1 MKKKYWF
8 LILAV
13 LIASVVWNV
22 YWNSRITVHTYTH
35 VNEDIPEVFDG
46 LRVVQLT
53 DLHSVRNEAQGQL
66 VYETILEQKP
76 DIICM
81 TGDLV
86 DSRYYASN
94 GVEGERLTLGLMKEL
109 VKLAPVYYVYGN
121 HEMILLDDPQKN
133 AFKVALEK
141 IGVQIINNEKLCYTR
156 EEGGDAI
163 FIGGIQDP
171 STLYKDYR
179 YAFLSNNGERMEAM
193 LDAVTVGVRNDDF
206 FLLLSHRPEYL
217 EMYDQYPVDLCLT
230 GHAHGGQFRL
240 PFVGGLYA
248 PGQGFL
254 PKYTAGL
261 YATDDLEMY
270 VGTGVGNSVIPFRIF
285 NPPEI
290 LTIILKT
297 TSNN

>member
-8 LILAV
+8 LIWAILV
-13 LIASVVWNV
+13 ASAIWNV
-22 YWNSRITVHTYTH
+22 YWNSTIVVHTYTH
-35 VNEDIPEVFDG
+35 VSEAVPQDFDG
-46 LRVVQLT
+46 CRIVQLT
-53 DLHSVRNEAQGQL
+53 DIHSVRNEKQKQL
-66 VYETILEQKP
+66 IYDTTVEQKP
-76 DIICM
+76 DIICV

-94 GVEGERLTLGLMKEL
+94 GVEGEKLTLTLMEEL
-109 VKLAPVYYVYGN
+109 VKLAPVYFIYGN
-121 HEMILLDDPQKN
+121 HEMILLDDPQN
-133 AFKVALEK
+133 NEFKVAIEEM
-141 IGVQIINNEKLCYTR
+141 GVQIINNDVIRFVLN
-156 EEGGDAI
+156 EGDESI

-193 LDAVTVGVRNDDF
+193 LDAVTVDVHNDDF

-217 EMYDQYPVDLCLT
+217 EMYDQYPVDLVLA

-240 PFVGGLYA
+240 PFVGGVYA

-254 PKYTAGL
+254 PKYTVGL
-261 YATDDLEMY
+261 YETDDLEMY
-270 VGTGVGNSVIPFRIF
+270 VGTGIGNSVIPVRIF

-290 LTIILKT
+290 LTIILET
-297 TSNN
+297 ANN